1 MELEPSHANFA
12 RPANHAFAP
21 RLECERFGRR
31 YGGRLTLAAIAIP
44 EQMATARLAG
54 FTPEIGF
61 FAFIAGTIAFA
72 LFGANRFVSVGADS
86 TIAPIFAGGLAVFVA
101 VGSPAYATLAAALA
115 ILVGVILVL
124 GGAFR
129 LGWIANLLSVP
140 VTTGFLAGIAVH
152 IAVLQ
157 MPALLG
163 LPNGGDN
170 FFDRLSNLAAH
181 AGQSNPYALALGMGV
196 FLITLISEKI
206 SPRIPGALV
215 GLAAATLAV
224 IAFHLES
231 SNVSVL
237 GAVAGGLPHFASPT
251 VKFDDVIHLVAL
263 ALIVSIVVMVQ
274 TAATTR
280 AFTLERDEPPDVDR
294 DFIGAG
300 AGSILAG
307 FFGAFPV
314 NASPPR
320 TAVALESGG
329 RSQVAGLFAVTLV
342 GALIAFGP
350 ALLTRVPTAALAGIL
365 LYVALRI
372 TRVPLMV
379 QVYSRSIGEFALIVA
394 TATAIAIVVLPIE
407 VGVTAGVFLSL
418 LHGIWTIT
426 RTRMIELERV
436 VGTSVWWPPSRESKS
451 EKVDGIMVLAFQAPL
466 SFLNAQGFRRAFL
479 DSVQQSVSPLKLVV
493 LEASSIVEIDFS
505 ASQVLAHVIEHCQ
518 SKGTSFAIARLQS
531 LRGLHALERFGI
543 IEQLGRDRI
552 FRSVQEAIDALAPLP
567 R

>member
-1 MELEPSHANFA
+1 MRILRALPILHS
-12 RPANHAFAP
+12 
-21 RLECERFGRR
+21 LKGWSMSDFG
-31 YGGRLTLAAIAIP
+31 GDLVAGLTLAAIAIP

-61 FAFIAGTIAFA
+61 FAFIAGTVAFA
-72 LFGANRFVSVGADS
+72 LFGASRFVSVGADS
-86 TIAPIFAGGLAVFVA
+86 TIAPIFAGGLAAFVV
-101 VGSPAYATLAAALA
+101 VGSPGYAPLAAALA

-140 VTTGFLAGIAVH
+140 VTVGFLAGIAVH

-157 MPALLG
+157 LPALLN
-163 LPNGGDN
+163 LPGGGDD
-170 FFDRLSNLAAH
+170 FFDRLSLLAAN
-181 AGQSNPYALALGMGV
+181 AGHSNPYALALGGSV
-196 FLITLISEKI
+196 FLITLIFEKVN
-206 SPRIPGALV
+206 PRIPGALV

-224 IAFHLES
+224 IVFHLEDQ
-231 SNVSVL
+231 NVSVL
-237 GAVAGGLPHFASPT
+237 GAVTGGLPHFASPA
-251 VKFDDVIHLVAL
+251 VKAVDVVRLVAL

-280 AFTLERDEPPDVDR
+280 AFTPERDEPGDVDR

-320 TAVALESGG
+320 TAVVLESGG
-329 RSQVAGLFAVTLV
+329 RSQAAGLFAAALV
-342 GALIAFGP
+342 GMLIAFGP
-350 ALLTRVPTAALAGIL
+350 ALLTHVPTAALAGIL

-372 TRVPLMV
+372 TRVPTMA
-379 QVYSRSIGEFALIVA
+379 QVYRRSVAEFTLILV
-394 TATAIAIVVLPIE
+394 TTIAIVVLPIQ

-436 VGTSVWWPPSRESKS
+436 VGTSVWWPSSSETKS
-451 EKVDGIMVLAFQAPL
+451 EKIEGIMVLAFHAPL
-466 SFLNAQGFRRAFL
+466 SFLNAQDFRREFL
-479 DSVQQSVSPLKLVV
+479 DAIEQSERPLKLVV
-493 LEASSIVEIDFS
+493 LEASSVVEIDFS
-505 ASQVLAHVIEHCQ
+505 ASQVLAHVIGLCQ
-518 SKGTSFAIARLQS
+518 SKGIQFAIARLQS
-531 LRGLHALERFGI
+531 SRGLHALERFGI
-543 IEQLGRDRI
+543 IELLGRDRI
-552 FRSVQEAIDALAPLP
+552 FRSVQEAIDAIAAPQH
-567 R
+567 